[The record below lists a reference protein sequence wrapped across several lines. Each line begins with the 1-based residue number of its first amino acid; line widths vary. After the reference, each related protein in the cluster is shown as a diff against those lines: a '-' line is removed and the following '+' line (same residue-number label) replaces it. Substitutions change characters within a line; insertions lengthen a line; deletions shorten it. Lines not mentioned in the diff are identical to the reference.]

1 MGGGLHVAA
10 LYLERKTEIGAV
22 ATVSSVAIPVALYVG
37 ALYAVYPLVMHEAD
51 PFHIWLLVGT
61 AGVLGAS
68 VALAA
73 AGVGMPVC
81 LIVLMLGPVVTV
93 LGFELVGHRHLDAAL
108 ERLQGERITP

>member
-1 MGGGLHVAA
+1 
-10 LYLERKTEIGAV
+10 
-22 ATVSSVAIPVALYVG
+22 
-37 ALYAVYPLVMHEAD
+37 
-51 PFHIWLLVGT
+51 LLVGT